1 MNFERIR
8 DMREEH
14 DFSQAF
20 VADKIGV
27 KRGTYASWEC
37 GSDMIPLNKLVLLAN
52 LYSCRIDYL
61 LNLTNAKKITTIPVF
76 EKSIVGKKLKEIRSL
91 EQLSLRKMVE
101 FLSIDY
107 TTLSKNENG
116 LSFPTT
122 YTIYEISQKFH
133 YSIDWITGRT
143 NQKNY

>member
-8 DMREEH
+8 DMREEN

-37 GSDMIPLNKLVLLAN
+37 GSDMIPLSKLVLLAN

-61 LNLTNAKKITTIPVF
+61 LNLTNEKKI
-76 EKSIVGKKLKEIRSL
+76 KEIRSL
-91 EQLSLRKMVE
+91 EHLSLRKMAE
-101 FLSIDY
+101 FLSIDH

-122 YTIYEISQKFH
+122 YTIYEISKKFH

-143 NQKNY
+143 NQKKLLITQ